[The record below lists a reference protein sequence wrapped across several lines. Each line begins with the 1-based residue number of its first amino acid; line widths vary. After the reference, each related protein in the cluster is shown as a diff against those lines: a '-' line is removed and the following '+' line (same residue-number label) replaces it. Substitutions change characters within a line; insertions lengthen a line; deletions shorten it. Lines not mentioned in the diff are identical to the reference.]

1 MSIVSSPDVIHIS
14 EPYAQVVYG
23 GVDVGNVDSRFGSPE
38 SVAANRSRLLSHMN
52 PARYVL
58 QIVQLGSEFVDLSGA
73 TDDDLEETYPTDGLF
88 INRPGVALGLNPADC
103 NAITMYDGREGRA
116 LGLIHAGRQGVD
128 GDIHLAA
135 LENLVTGHKVA
146 KEDVRMHFAP
156 SIRQASYYYPTI
168 AAEQLADPR
177 WQPFI
182 DLRKSNYHLDL
193 VGRIVKEFTDAGI
206 DPAQMEISPIDTG
219 ADSRYFSWVR
229 SKREGVPLGR
239 NSVAAMLGYSA
250 TA

>member
-1 MSIVSSPDVIHIS
+1 MSIAVSPDIIHIA
-14 EPYAQVVYG
+14 EPHAQVVYG
-23 GVDVGNVDSRFGSPE
+23 GIEVGNVDSRFGSAE
-38 SVAANRSRLLSHMN
+38 TVAENRSKLLSPMN
-52 PARYVL
+52 PANYVL
-58 QIVQLGSEFVDLSGA
+58 QIVQLGSEFVDLSGIRSEDL
-73 TDDDLEETYPTDGLF
+73 DDTYPTDGLF
-88 INRPGVALGLNPADC
+88 INRPGIALGLNPADC

-135 LENLVTGHKVA
+135 LDNLVKEHKVA

-156 SIRQASYYYPTI
+156 SIRKGSYYYPTI

-182 DLRKSNYHLDL
+182 DLRRGNYHLDL
-193 VGRIVKEFTDAGI
+193 VGRIVKELTDAGI
-206 DPAQMEISPIDTG
+206 EPSQMEINPIDTG
-219 ADSRYFSWVR
+219 SDGRYFSWVR
-229 SKREGVPLGR
+229 SKREGVPIGR

-250 TA
+250 TG